1 MNRSRI
7 LCASA
12 MLAALLG
19 VAGCE
24 RSTVPPPER
33 KTDNTEERK
42 VPREKGVERPAP
54 ADGRQG
60 GPMK

>member
-1 MNRSRI
+1 MNRPRL

-12 MLAALLG
+12 SLAALLC

-33 KTDNTEERK
+33 KTDTAEERK
-42 VPREKGVERPAP
+42 VPREQGVERPAP
-54 ADGRQG
+54 TDGRQSG
-60 GPMK
+60 AMK

>member
-7 LCASA
+7 FCASA
-12 MLAALLG
+12 SLAALMC

-24 RSTVPPPER
+24 RSNVPPPER
-33 KTDNTEERK
+33 KPDNVQERK
-42 VPREKGVERPAP
+42 VPRDQGVERPAP
-54 ADGRQG
+54 TDGRQG